1 MELLKTLIF
10 IEFRWPWP
18 LTLTYF
24 QGQRSSITF
33 QLVPSLYDKWFTS
46 YNFFTLKSS
55 SFKGNNSLKDH
66 LTRNTK
72 AQCPQLIKVFS
83 YINFHA
89 CSISGFGGDLLTRVF
104 RSKSNNS
111 VKGRR
116 SSTKHGFRRSFEM
129 SNIMLQ
135 KVFRYVSRCRFH
147 FFGGKKII
155 IINRTISIGLSMEME
170 SPNKQDSAFA

>member
-1 MELLKTLIF
+1 MKELLKTLIF
-10 IEFRWPWP
+10 MEFRWPWT
-18 LTLTYF
+18 LTLTSF

-66 LTRNTK
+66 LTWNTK

-89 CSISGFGGDLLTRVF
+89 CSISGFGGDLLIRVF
-104 RSKSNNS
+104 HSKSNNS
-111 VKGRR
+111 VKGQR
-116 SSTKHGFRRSFEM
+116 SGTQGQSRTSFEM
-129 SNIMLQ
+129 SNRMVH
-135 KVFRYVSRCRFH
+135 KVFRYVSRHRNIFLR
-147 FFGGKKII
+147 KE
-155 IINRTISIGLSMEME
+155 N
-170 SPNKQDSAFA
+170 NNNN

>member
-1 MELLKTLIF
+1 MPCSEGGIKNPYFHRIQMT
-10 IEFRWPWP
+10 

-111 VKGRR
+111 VKGQR
-116 SSTKHGFRRSFEM
+116 SSTQGQSRTSFEM
-129 SNIMLQ
+129 SHIMVC
-135 KVFRYVSRCRFH
+135 KGFRYVSRRN
-147 FFGGKKII
+147 FFFLAERK
-155 IINRTISIGLSMEME
+155 
-170 SPNKQDSAFA
+170 